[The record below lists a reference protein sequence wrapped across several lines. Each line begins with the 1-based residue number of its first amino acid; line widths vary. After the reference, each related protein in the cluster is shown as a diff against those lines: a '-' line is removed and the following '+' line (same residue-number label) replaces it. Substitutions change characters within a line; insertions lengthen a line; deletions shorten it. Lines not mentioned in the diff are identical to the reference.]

1 MSQFYLCSKNHSIVG
16 QMDTYLAFHRDGDTN
31 HYNHRD
37 NHHPSHRHHNK
48 TPNADDR
55 INEKPFSTTFNPTF
69 PSVQNLS
76 EESTRPNYLNNSPT
90 SPYHLGRDVPSDEAL
105 NKIKTAN
112 SVTISPELF
121 EKIYLNPQ
129 KEVKGELRQTFGNP
143 TPLALLGFLLSLSP
157 LSCELMGWRG
167 AGGDG
172 IATVG
177 AYYFIGGFLMSLGG
191 VLEFFL
197 GNTFSFVV
205 FCSFG
210 GFWFTLGATLTPAF
224 NAYGEYATDPNNI
237 ATGLTSPSF
246 HASFGFFLLF
256 MGLLSLI
263 YLICAL
269 RTNLAFV
276 AIFFGLLMTFVVLT
290 ASYWHFAAGHLVMAQ
305 KLQVAAGA
313 FGFMAVMA
321 GWWIFFAQML
331 ASVDFPYEIPV
342 GDISRLIT
350 PLSERVK
357 QKERFSA

>member
-1 MSQFYLCSKNHSIVG
+1 MSTFYLCSQNHSIVG
-16 QMDTYLAFHRDGDTN
+16 QMDTYLAFHRD
-31 HYNHRD
+31 RD
-37 NHHPSHRHHNK
+37 HPRLK
-48 TPNADDR
+48 TPDP
-55 INEKPFSTTFNPTF
+55 EKGFHPARLRTPDHEKSFAPNFNPTF
-69 PSVQNLS
+69 PSVQNVS
-76 EESTRPNYLNNSPT
+76 EETNRRDYLNNSPT
-90 SPYHLGRDVPSDEAL
+90 SPYHLGRDIPSDEAL
-105 NKIKTAN
+105 NKIRTAN
-112 SVTISPELF
+112 SITISPELF
-121 EKIYLNPQ
+121 EKIYLNPANN
-129 KEVKGELRQTFGNP
+129 GGGTLRQTFGNP

-191 VLEFFL
+191 ILEFFL

-237 ATGLTSPSF
+237 ATGLTSRQF

-256 MGLLSLI
+256 MGLLSFI

-269 RTNLAFV
+269 RTNLVFV
-276 AIFFGLLMTFVVLT
+276 AIFLGLLLTFVVLT
-290 ASYWHFAAGHLVMAQ
+290 GAYWQIAQGNQAFAQ

-313 FGFMAVMA
+313 FGFMATMA

-331 ASVDFPYEIPV
+331 ASVDFPIQIPV
-342 GDISRLIT
+342 GDISHLIT
-350 PLSERVK
+350 PMSERTK
-357 QKERFSA
+357 RQEKYPA